1 MEIVHFL
8 FSLSSSDTKQYQG
21 ICLGGPKNTRCH
33 TTENYTKLNL
43 SHKSLLLYSALREE
57 HTTKYESKH
66 LHWSF
71 GSNPAL
77 KGSLM
82 NGPPVQHSCTRKRAI
97 SVSVTIAT
105 RLEF

>member
-1 MEIVHFL
+1 MEIISFV
-8 FSLSSSDTKQYQG
+8 FSLSSSDKKQYRS
-21 ICLGGPKNTRCH
+21 ICLEGPKNTRCH
-33 TTENYTKLNL
+33 TTGNYTKLNL
-43 SHKSLLLYSALREE
+43 LRKSLLLDSGKRDE

-66 LHWSF
+66 LHWSY

-82 NGPPVQHSCTRKRAI
+82 NGPPVQHSCTRKRANP
-97 SVSVTIAT
+97 VSVTIAT